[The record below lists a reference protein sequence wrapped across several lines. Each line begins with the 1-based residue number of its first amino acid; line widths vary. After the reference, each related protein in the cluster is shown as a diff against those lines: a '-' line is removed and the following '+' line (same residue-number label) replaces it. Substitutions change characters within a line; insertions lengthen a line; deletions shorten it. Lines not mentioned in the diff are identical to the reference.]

1 VNARLFAPT
10 ESRRARRA
18 PALLLLAGLV
28 LLALPATASAR
39 EGNWSFH
46 IDYTI
51 NPVPDPAC
59 GGFAQTD
66 VGTAV
71 GDGSL
76 FKDGLW
82 NSTECIDFLI
92 NPAVLTERDGHF
104 TITTQHG
111 TLFGLYDG
119 VGTPTG
125 FGHLRT
131 AANVRLVGGTGPFA
145 HITGCGHALGDS
157 NLLNTADN
165 HLDAS
170 GQFGC

>member
-1 VNARLFAPT
+1 MDARLFART
-10 ESRRARRA
+10 ESRRVRRPCA
-18 PALLLLAGLV
+18 IVLVAALVVLGL
-28 LLALPATASAR
+28 PGTASAK
-39 EGNWSFH
+39 GDWSFH

-51 NPVPDPAC
+51 NPVPDVAC

-76 FKDGLW
+76 FKDGVW

-104 TITTQHG
+104 TITTQRG

-125 FGHLRT
+125 IGHLRT
-131 AANVRLVGGTGPFA
+131 AANVRLLGGTGAFI
-145 HITGCGHALGDS
+145 HVTGCGHALGDS